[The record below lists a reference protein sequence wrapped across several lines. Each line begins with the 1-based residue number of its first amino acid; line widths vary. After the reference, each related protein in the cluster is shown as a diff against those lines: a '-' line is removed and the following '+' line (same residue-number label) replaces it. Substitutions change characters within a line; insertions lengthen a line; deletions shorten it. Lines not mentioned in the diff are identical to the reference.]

1 MKVIPI
7 AGLVLSV
14 AFAASALGATPTY
27 KVVERIKVGDG
38 GYDYASYDPARG
50 RVLMARTDYT
60 TVIDTKT
67 GKLSQLTAA
76 GGHMAMPIPGT
87 NLVLLPQAKGTIIIV
102 DGSADKTI
110 GKLPGGKGPDGAVYD
125 SFSELV
131 FVMNH
136 NGGDATVVD
145 PAVQQVVATI
155 PVGGVLEFPV
165 SDGAGKV
172 YVNVEDKNEIAV
184 IDVAT
189 RKTTAHY
196 KLAGCEAPTG
206 LDIVP
211 AAKLLISSC
220 GENGVVKVIRADTGA
235 EIISLPIA
243 LGADAVIYDENRK
256 LAFIPCRSGTLEI
269 LSLADPAHIGVVQ
282 HVPTQIGART
292 GALDSTTGR
301 IYMMAAKFGPSATAG
316 GRPQA
321 LPGTFEVLV
330 IAP

>member
-1 MKVIPI
+1 MLSSDC
-7 AGLVLSV
+7 AGLIAPTPYLARNIVKAIPVASLVFSV
-14 AFAASALGATPTY
+14 VFAASALGAAPNY
-27 KVVERIKVGDG
+27 KVIDRIKVGDG
-38 GYDYASYDPARG
+38 GYDYATYDPATG
-50 RVLMARTDYT
+50 RVLIARTDYT

-67 GKLSQLTAA
+67 GKLSQLTSAA

-87 NLVLLPQAKGTIIIV
+87 NLLLPQAKGTILIV
-102 DGSADKTI
+102 DGSTDKTVA
-110 GKLPGGKGPDGAVYD
+110 KLPGGKGPDGAVYD
-125 SFSELV
+125 PFSELV

-172 YVNVEDKNEIAV
+172 FVNVQDKNEIAV

-189 RKTTAHY
+189 LKTTAHY

-206 LDIVP
+206 IDYVP

-235 EIISLPIA
+235 EVASLSIA

-256 LAFIPCRSGTLEI
+256 VAS
-269 LSLADPAHIGVVQ
+269 
-282 HVPTQIGART
+282 PTQGPARSACSTARPSRCAIPSKLARIPTIFAGMTQPNAFLSVTAAT
-292 GALDSTTGR
+292 GW
-301 IYMMAAKFGPSATAG
+301 AASP
-316 GRPQA
+316 
-321 LPGTFEVLV
+321 
-330 IAP
+330 

>member
-1 MKVIPI
+1 
-7 AGLVLSV
+7 
-14 AFAASALGATPTY
+14 
-27 KVVERIKVGDG
+27 
-38 GYDYASYDPARG
+38 
-50 RVLMARTDYT
+50 
-60 TVIDTKT
+60 
-67 GKLSQLTAA
+67 
-76 GGHMAMPIPGT
+76 MPIPGT
-87 NLVLLPQAKGTIIIV
+87 NLLLLPRAKGTIIIV

-235 EIISLPIA
+235 EVISLPIA

-269 LSLADPAHIGVVQ
+269 LSLADLAHIAVVQ

-301 IYMMAAKFGPSATAG
+301 IYMMAAKFGPSATEG

-330 IAP
+330 IAQ